1 LVVNPKRKD
10 RETAILD
17 LITSTLN
24 RQHSVLI
31 PCDPSPRLLELLVLL
46 DQHWTFKAGKE
57 WNYPLCLVSRTGK
70 DMETFARSLMEWMGG
85 IVRESNSEEVVA
97 GMNTQKK
104 RKHRQFNQQSE
115 YGALDLK

>member
-1 LVVNPKRKD
+1 
-10 RETAILD
+10 
-17 LITSTLN
+17 
-24 RQHSVLI
+24 
-31 PCDPSPRLLELLVLL
+31 
-46 DQHWTFKAGKE
+46 
-57 WNYPLCLVSRTGK
+57 
-70 DMETFARSLMEWMGG
+70 METFARSLMEWMGG